1 MWHIQRIDPLIL
13 ISDYKYTAFVG
24 SGGKTTLM
32 ELCARALLK
41 NGKSVA
47 VTTTTKIYAKE
58 PYALFEEG
66 YERHVHGDF
75 IRIGKT
81 ITEKKLTGLKFDEIE
96 KLSEAY
102 DVVLVEADGAKGKP
116 LKFPGTHEPVI
127 PPFTEMIYV
136 LCGLDGISGR
146 VDETVFRWELFSMA
160 TGIDSAVNITAQML
174 LRFFS
179 DDILLKGVDVER
191 CTVILN
197 KYDTLQNRTLALDLA
212 KKIIKKTDIGAVV
225 VASAFFN
232 IFYLVR
238 RV

>member
-13 ISDYKYTAFVG
+13 ISGCKCTAFVG

-32 ELCARALLK
+32 ELCAHALLK

-58 PYALFEEG
+58 PYALFEKG
-66 YERHVHGDF
+66 YEKHGHGNF

-81 ITEKKLTGLKFDEIE
+81 VSEKKLTGLNFDEIE

-127 PPFTEMIYV
+127 PPSSEMTHV

-146 VDETVFRWELFSMA
+146 VDETVFRWDLFSRA
-160 TGIDSAVNITAQML
+160 TGIDSSLNVTAQML

-179 DDILLKGVDVER
+179 DDILLKGVDVKR

-197 KYDTLQNRTLALDLA
+197 KYDKLRNRALAFDLA
-212 KKIIKKTDIGAVV
+212 KKIIQKTDINAVV

-238 RV
+238 RA